1 VVLGGD
7 TFRWERERS
16 QKVCRSAGHVEAG
29 KLVVV
34 GRGSL

>member
-1 VVLGGD
+1 MVLGGD

-16 QKVCRSAGHVEAG
+16 RKVRRSAGQVEAG
-29 KLVVV
+29 MLVVV